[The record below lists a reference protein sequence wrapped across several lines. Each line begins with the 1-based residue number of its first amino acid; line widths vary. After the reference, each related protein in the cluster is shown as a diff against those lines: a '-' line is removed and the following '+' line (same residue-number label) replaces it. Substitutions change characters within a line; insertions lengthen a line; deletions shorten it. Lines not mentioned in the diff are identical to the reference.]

1 MLSIYLKEIRSY
13 LGSLIAY
20 VVIITF
26 LIVMGLFTW
35 IFGDSNILSFGYANL
50 DPLFLLAPWVFIFLI
65 SAITMRFFSEEQR
78 LGTLEILLTKPI
90 TEIQIIIGKFFAAIT
105 LVLFSILPTIVYFWS
120 IYQLGLPKGNI
131 DVGATIG
138 SYIGLFFLGG
148 CYVAIGIFASSI
160 TSNQIVAFVL
170 SMLFC
175 FLAYLGFDKLG
186 SLNIFG
192 GLDYFIQI
200 LGIQY
205 HYESI
210 SRGVI
215 DSRDVIY
222 FISFIG
228 LFLSFTYFSLI
239 RKK

>member
-90 TEIQIIIGKFFAAIT
+90 TEVQIILGKFFAAVT

-131 DVGATIG
+131 DVGATLG

-192 GLDYFIQI
+192 GLDYFIQS